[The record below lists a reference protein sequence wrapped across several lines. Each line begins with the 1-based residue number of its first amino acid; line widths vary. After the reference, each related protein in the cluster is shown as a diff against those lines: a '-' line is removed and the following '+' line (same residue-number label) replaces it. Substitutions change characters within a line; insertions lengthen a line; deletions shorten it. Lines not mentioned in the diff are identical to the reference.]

1 MDTAKPVQYQR
12 SQWKVFLFVFWYQV
26 ESRLAEQGELR
37 DAAKII
43 INKTEVCQLLN
54 LVCDF
59 DTEHQ
64 FRGCL
69 RAVGK
74 TEEEQGVFVADGT
87 QRGLKDEFT
96 PKAKIRT

>member
-1 MDTAKPVQYQR
+1 M
-12 SQWKVFLFVFWYQV
+12 FWYQE
-26 ESRLAEQGELR
+26 ESRLGRARGGG

-69 RAVGK
+69 RPS
-74 TEEEQGVFVADGT
+74 E
-87 QRGLKDEFT
+87 RLKRSRECGC
-96 PKAKIRT
+96 